1 MRNGR
6 RSVLSLTVAGFAFL
20 VFLAFNSG
28 CASQKIEPLSQK
40 LADQQRQLSA
50 LQRENI
56 EMKSRLEEQKTASYL
71 VEKRLK
77 ESNDRIAEMQGR
89 LQSVEIGLGE
99 IKASLDEMKMS
110 LEKPGTGGRVATTRP
125 PSSPTGAPSEEAAPA
140 APASSAAISPPEG
153 EAKPVSPP
161 PSGALGSQE
170 LYNNAK
176 KMLDAGQ
183 TGQAILEFEKYI
195 REYPHSEL
203 AGNAQ
208 NWIGE
213 AYYSQKEYS
222 RAATEFQKVIQ
233 NYPQGG
239 KVPDAHLK
247 LGLSYLEMG
256 QKEKGTA
263 ELKRLIVKYPN
274 SASASLARKKL
285 AERSKS
291 H

>member
-1 MRNGR
+1 MMNGR
-6 RSVLSLTVAGFAFL
+6 RTFLNLTVVGFALL
-20 VFLAFNSG
+20 VFLALSSG
-28 CASQKIEPLSQK
+28 CASQKIETLSQK

-77 ESNDRIAEMQGR
+77 ENNDRTVEMQGR

-110 LEKPGTGGRVATTRP
+110 LEKPGMGGQVATTKSPSP
-125 PSSPTGAPSEEAAPA
+125 PTEASSEEAA
-140 APASSAAISPPEG
+140 AISPAEG
-153 EAKPVSPP
+153 EAKPVPP
-161 PSGALGSQE
+161 PPAGALGSQE

-176 KMLDAGQ
+176 KLLDAGQ
-183 TGQAILEFEKYI
+183 AGQAILEFEKYI

-208 NWIGE
+208 YWIGE
-213 AYYSQKEYS
+213 AYYSQKEYR

-239 KVPDAHLK
+239 KVPDAQLK
-247 LGLSYLEMG
+247 VGLSYLEMG

-263 ELKRLIVKYPN
+263 ELKRLIAKYPN
-274 SASASLARKKL
+274 SAAASLARKKL
-285 AERSKS
+285 AERPKSK
-291 H
+291 